1 MLKKR
6 LIFTLLYSDGNFML
20 SRNFKLQKVGNLN
33 WLNENYNFSKISFFI
48 DELIILDVSRNNRD
62 LDIFCFHIKTL
73 TKNCFVPISAGGGI
87 NNLIKAKTLLKSGAD
102 KIVINSLLDSDID
115 MVFELAKTFGNQCIV
130 ASVDVKKEDNV
141 FKVVT
146 QNGSKVQKENAKE
159 WIRKIQNYPVGEIY
173 LNSIDKDGTGQGLS
187 MEILDLIPDSFSLP
201 IILSGGVGF
210 EDHIFEGLSDERIN
224 AVSTAH
230 LLNFIGDGL
239 KTARN
244 ALIDKDFNLAE
255 WDNID

>member
-62 LDIFCFHIKTL
+62 LDIFCSHIKTL

-115 MVFELAKTFGNQCIV
+115 MVFELAKTLETNV
-130 ASVDVKKEDNV
+130 LSHLLMLKKRIMFLKLLLRMDPKYKRKMQKSGLEK
-141 FKVVT
+141 FK
-146 QNGSKVQKENAKE
+146 
-159 WIRKIQNYPVGEIY
+159 
-173 LNSIDKDGTGQGLS
+173 
-187 MEILDLIPDSFSLP
+187 
-201 IILSGGVGF
+201 IILL
-210 EDHIFEGLSDERIN
+210 EK
-224 AVSTAH
+224 
-230 LLNFIGDGL
+230 FI
-239 KTARN
+239 
-244 ALIDKDFNLAE
+244 
-255 WDNID
+255 

>member
-1 MLKKR
+1 MFQLA
-6 LIFTLLYSDGNFML
+6 
-20 SRNFKLQKVGNLN
+20 
-33 WLNENYNFSKISFFI
+33 FFI
-48 DELIILDVSRNNRD
+48 EELIILDVSINNSD
-62 LDIFCFHIKTL
+62 LDIFCSHIKTL

-159 WIRKIQNYPVGEIY
+159 WIRKIQKTN
-173 LNSIDKDGTGQGLS
+173 
-187 MEILDLIPDSFSLP
+187 
-201 IILSGGVGF
+201 
-210 EDHIFEGLSDERIN
+210 
-224 AVSTAH
+224 VSYE
-230 LLNFIGDGL
+230 
-239 KTARN
+239 K
-244 ALIDKDFNLAE
+244 
-255 WDNID
+255 